1 MMSSRHG
8 GAASGTRTRDLFV
21 TNEML
26 YRLSYCG
33 LVHCDDLQCGCKG
46 STIFLISQ
54 TLIYNLFAVGY
65 LDLGFIQQQFG
76 QRWAGDHRRNL
87 GHNRGAR

>member
-1 MMSSRHG
+1 MSSRSV

-46 STIFLISQ
+46 STLFLNPQ
-54 TLIYNLFAVGY
+54 TLIDNLFAVGDF
-65 LDLGFIQQQFG
+65 DLCLVKQQTSYC
-76 QRWAGDHRRNL
+76 WP
-87 GHNRGAR
+87 

>member
-1 MMSSRHG
+1 MMSSRCD

-33 LVHCDDLQCGCKG
+33 LVHCDNLQCGCKG
-46 STIFLISQ
+46 STIFSIPQ
-54 TLIYNLFAVGY
+54 TLINNLFAIGHFDFG
-65 LDLGFIQQQFG
+65 LIQQ
-76 QRWAGDHRRNL
+76 
-87 GHNRGAR
+87 

>member
-1 MMSSRHG
+1 MSSRLA

-33 LVHCDDLQCGCKG
+33 LMHCDVLQCGCKG
-46 STIFLISQ
+46 STIFLIQQ
-54 TLIYNLFAVGY
+54 TLIDNLFAVGY
-65 LDLGFIQQQFG
+65 FDFRLIK
-76 QRWAGDHRRNL
+76 
-87 GHNRGAR
+87 

>member
-1 MMSSRHG
+1 MKNGKTTLSSRHY

-33 LVHCDDLQCGCKG
+33 LVHCVLLQCGCKG
-46 STIFLISQ
+46 NTFFLITQ
-54 TLIYNLFAVGY
+54 TLIHNLF
-65 LDLGFIQQQFG
+65 
-76 QRWAGDHRRNL
+76 
-87 GHNRGAR
+87 

>member
-1 MMSSRHG
+1 MMSSRCD

-54 TLIYNLFAVGY
+54 TLIDNLFAVGHLY
-65 LDLGFIQQQFG
+65 PGFVQEQSHDC
-76 QRWAGDHRRNL
+76 RP
-87 GHNRGAR
+87 

>member
-1 MMSSRHG
+1 MFSRPFG

-46 STIFLISQ
+46 STIFLNQQ
-54 TLIYNLFAVGY
+54 TLIHNLFAISNP
-65 LDLGFIQQQFG
+65 DLGLIQ
-76 QRWAGDHRRNL
+76 
-87 GHNRGAR
+87 